1 MGGKDTFR
9 HYSVELI
16 PQMYPILPH
25 YGLKIWEPGSSTS
38 VFLEAC
44 DQKPTRLMTSVTK
57 SEDQG
62 PTMSETQDR
71 PLQPSLEP
79 LEALPRSSAYQ
90 EMMAQG
96 TSEEQNHLGR
106 SPREGE
112 GCGADPQEGP
122 QLRSFHLSPQEQS
135 ARHRDRRQSW
145 RRASMK
151 EINRRKSLAPFHP
164 GITELSRSI
173 SMKLAQSQRLGAL
186 LLSSF
191 QFSVEKLEPFLKNT
205 KDFSLECFR
214 AKASSLSEELKHFT
228 DRLGNDGTLQKCFVE
243 DSKEKAPDFS
253 LEASV
258 AEVKEYITK
267 FSLERQ
273 AWDRLL
279 LQYQNEVPPEEM
291 PRGSTETK
299 INEVNVDPAAYLRSS
314 QKEVLNTKPDYQR
327 IVQSQNE
334 VFAYMELVRR
344 EVWSS

>member
-1 MGGKDTFR
+1 
-9 HYSVELI
+9 
-16 PQMYPILPH
+16 
-25 YGLKIWEPGSSTS
+25 
-38 VFLEAC
+38 
-44 DQKPTRLMTSVTK
+44 
-57 SEDQG
+57 
-62 PTMSETQDR
+62 
-71 PLQPSLEP
+71 
-79 LEALPRSSAYQ
+79 
-90 EMMAQG
+90 
-96 TSEEQNHLGR
+96 
-106 SPREGE
+106 
-112 GCGADPQEGP
+112 
-122 QLRSFHLSPQEQS
+122 
-135 ARHRDRRQSW
+135 
-145 RRASMK
+145 MK

-327 IVQSQNE
+327 IMQSQNE
-334 VFAYMELVRR
+334 GFAYMELVMDELQGAVKQLQAFMDESTQYLQKVSVQLKKRSMGQLD
-344 EVWSS
+344 SSPARKLLKLHLQSSSTTQ

>member
-1 MGGKDTFR
+1 M
-9 HYSVELI
+9 
-16 PQMYPILPH
+16 M
-25 YGLKIWEPGSSTS
+25 
-38 VFLEAC
+38 
-44 DQKPTRLMTSVTK
+44 MTSVTK

-214 AKASSLSEELKHFT
+214 AKEKH
-228 DRLGNDGTLQKCFVE
+228 QISHWKH
-243 DSKEKAPDFS
+243 
-253 LEASV
+253 
-258 AEVKEYITK
+258 
-267 FSLERQ
+267 Q
-273 AWDRLL
+273 
-279 LQYQNEVPPEEM
+279 
-291 PRGSTETK
+291 
-299 INEVNVDPAAYLRSS
+299 
-314 QKEVLNTKPDYQR
+314 
-327 IVQSQNE
+327 
-334 VFAYMELVRR
+334 
-344 EVWSS
+344 

>member
-1 MGGKDTFR
+1 
-9 HYSVELI
+9 
-16 PQMYPILPH
+16 
-25 YGLKIWEPGSSTS
+25 
-38 VFLEAC
+38 
-44 DQKPTRLMTSVTK
+44 
-57 SEDQG
+57 
-62 PTMSETQDR
+62 
-71 PLQPSLEP
+71 
-79 LEALPRSSAYQ
+79 
-90 EMMAQG
+90 
-96 TSEEQNHLGR
+96 
-106 SPREGE
+106 
-112 GCGADPQEGP
+112 
-122 QLRSFHLSPQEQS
+122 
-135 ARHRDRRQSW
+135 
-145 RRASMK
+145 MK

-173 SMKLAQSQRLGAL
+173 SVKLEQSQRLGAL

-243 DSKEKAPDFS
+243 DSREKAPDFS

-258 AEVKEYITK
+258 AEVKECITK

-299 INEVNVDPAAYLRSS
+299 INEVDPAAYLRSS

-327 IVQSQNE
+327 IVQSQSE
-334 VFAYMELVRR
+334 VFAYMELVMDELQGSVKQLQAFMDESTQYLQKVSVQLKKRST
-344 EVWSS
+344 EQLDSSPARKLLKLHLQSSSTTQ

>member
-1 MGGKDTFR
+1 
-9 HYSVELI
+9 
-16 PQMYPILPH
+16 
-25 YGLKIWEPGSSTS
+25 
-38 VFLEAC
+38 
-44 DQKPTRLMTSVTK
+44 MTSVTR
-57 SEDQG
+57 SEDQE
-62 PTMSETQDR
+62 PMMSETQDR
-71 PLQPSLEP
+71 PLQPSLKPLEP
-79 LEALPRSSAYQ
+79 LPQSSAYQ
-90 EMMAQG
+90 EMMTQG
-96 TSEEQNHLGR
+96 VSEEKNHLG
-106 SPREGE
+106 SNPGEGE
-112 GCGADPQEGP
+112 SCGADHQEGS

-135 ARHRDRRQSW
+135 IRPQDRRQSW

-151 EINRRKSLAPFHP
+151 EVNRRKSLAPFHP
-164 GITELSRSI
+164 GITELCRSI
-173 SMKLAQSQRLGAL
+173 SVKLAQSQRLGAL

-243 DSKEKAPDFS
+243 DSKEKAADFS

-291 PRGSTETK
+291 PRESAETRITEVK
-299 INEVNVDPAAYLRSS
+299 VDPAAYLRSS
-314 QKEVLNTKPDYQR
+314 QKEVLSTKPDYQR
-327 IVQSQNE
+327 IVQDQNQ
-334 VFAYMELVRR
+334 VFAYVELVMDELQGSVKQLQALMDESTQYLQKVSVQLKKRSMDQLD
-344 EVWSS
+344 SSPARKLLKLPLQSSPSTQ